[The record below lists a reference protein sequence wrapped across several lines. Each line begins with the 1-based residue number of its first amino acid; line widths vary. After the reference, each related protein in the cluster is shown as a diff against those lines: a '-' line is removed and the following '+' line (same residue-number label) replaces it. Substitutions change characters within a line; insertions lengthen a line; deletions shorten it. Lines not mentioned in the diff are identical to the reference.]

1 VEDRLSMLTSEDILA
16 LPRKEGLRIGVGAG
30 DDRQNV
36 ERSAAVASDN
46 GYGAVEVF
54 YDPESLITAL
64 SEGRVDAAVRG
75 TLPSGPTMNLLK
87 SSFGLDRVL
96 RMALLEPM
104 GGSMFFFAPVG
115 IDEGWSVEDK
125 LELIT
130 LGGSMMRGMG
140 MEPKVAVL
148 SGGRRSDLGRNA
160 VVDRTIE
167 DAIRVTAMAREAG
180 FEARHGEIL
189 IESAVKDSNLIIAP
203 DGISG
208 NLIFRTLHFIGGGR
222 ALGAPVLNLNRPFI
236 DTSRVKRD
244 FVDAIA
250 LAALIATEMGESE

>member
-1 VEDRLSMLTSEDILA
+1 
-16 LPRKEGLRIGVGAG
+16 
-30 DDRQNV
+30 
-36 ERSAAVASDN
+36 
-46 GYGAVEVF
+46 
-54 YDPESLITAL
+54 
-64 SEGRVDAAVRG
+64 
-75 TLPSGPTMNLLK
+75 
-87 SSFGLDRVL
+87 
-96 RMALLEPM
+96 
-104 GGSMFFFAPVG
+104 VG

-244 FVDAIA
+244 FVDSIA